1 MIARSWLLLSSLALS
16 LRAQATDSAFWRRSD
31 TRFTIGALAGMGIVA
46 VYDERIAR
54 WARQSE
60 IQGDSSRRDFVHSI
74 TWINEQPLTIAAV
87 LTYGVGRVGRWKT
100 VADVGAHLTE
110 ALVAT
115 ELVDGVIRISLSR
128 SRPRA
133 SPDDAFIFHPGK
145 GLTDFDYRSF
155 PSLHAAVAFATA
167 GTLVEE
173 LRVRNR
179 LTSWW
184 QAPALYTA
192 AAIPGFTRIYLDE
205 HWASDIVAGTFVGV
219 MVGTHLVRYAHQ
231 HKTRVDRFLLGL
243 RVIPTSTG
251 LGVGWSSSGGKS
263 F

>member
-1 MIARSWLLLSSLALS
+1 MIARSWLLLSSFGLS
-16 LRAQATDSAFWRRSD
+16 LSAQSTDSAFWRKSD
-31 TRFTIGALAGMGIVA
+31 TRFTIAAVAATGIVA

-60 IQGDSSRRDFVHSI
+60 IQGDSSRHDFVHSI
-74 TWINEQPLTIAAV
+74 TFINEQPLTIAAV
-87 LTYGVGRVGRWKT
+87 VTYGVGRIGHWKT

-115 ELVDGVIRISLSR
+115 ELVNGLFRISIGR
-128 SRPRA
+128 TRPRA
-133 SPDDAFIFHPGK
+133 SPDDAFIFHPGQ
-145 GLTDFDYRSF
+145 GFSNFDYRSF

-173 LRVRNR
+173 LRVRNH

-231 HKTRVDRFLLGL
+231 HKTRLDRLLLGL
-243 RVIPTSTG
+243 RVAPSPTG
-251 LGVGWSSSGGKS
+251 LGVGWSSAP
-263 F
+263 